1 MAVRN
6 LPEEQELRE
15 CLRKSRD
22 NFKRIVAQFDDDE
35 LEKDNLNSAIMHQYS
50 ILARLESEFETV
62 PSDEELVAQLDN
74 ADTYYDKDEHKEY
87 TTIETR
93 TLSKLRSR
101 LERLEAKLNRVT
113 ILGELSR
120 VNRMLGQ
127 QAGQQ
132 AQMDEIKAKTEH
144 IKIETHAAVL
154 KALKDIFYLA
164 LRRLG
169 YSDGDLRNLA
179 KEMIRIEKDYPI
191 IQEDFSKI
199 RSRLF
204 ATPDEVPKMLEADY
218 RVLDDVQ
225 SMNELVNGVK
235 REPRKR

>member
-50 ILARLESEFETV
+50 ILARLEYEFENV

-93 TLSKLRSR
+93 ALSKLRSR